1 MGPYPVEWGPLCK
14 GEMWRQTQRAGDG
27 TVEAETEECRTSQEL
42 QCHQERR
49 GLFVAGLPWAWPL
62 PTPVFRPA
70 AWGVNR
76 SSLI

>member
-1 MGPYPVEWGPLCK
+1 MGPYPVGWGPLYN
-14 GEMWRQTQRAGDG
+14 GEMWRQTQGAGDG
-27 TVEAETEECRTSQEL
+27 TVEAETEGCRTSQEL
-42 QCHQERR
+42 QCCQEHR
-49 GLFVAGLPWAWPL
+49 GLFVAGLPWPWPL